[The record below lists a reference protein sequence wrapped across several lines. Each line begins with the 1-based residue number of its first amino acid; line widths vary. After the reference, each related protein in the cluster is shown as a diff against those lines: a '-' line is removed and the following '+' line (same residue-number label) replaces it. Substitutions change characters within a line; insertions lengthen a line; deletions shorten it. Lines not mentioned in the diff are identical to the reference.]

1 MEAIKNIIIILFSV
15 AFAIIVCELYLRYDD
30 SYVFPEQY
38 SYDLSDTSSESIL
51 IPENGFSTKYVNPSQ
66 YKFTDKIDFTNY
78 SSKKRLLIL
87 GDSFVGGFKYVSEKK
102 DFPEQLKSL
111 LPYYKNNIFNM
122 GIGGKSLPHYID
134 WVRNLKLNENDTII
148 IVLYE
153 NDILLDTE
161 NCSLINKY
169 QYITKIRSPLSC
181 ELIAAGTRESIEN
194 NNFLKKLNNSIRK
207 YKTIKLIKNTL
218 YQYKIFQKI
227 YTREIGQNLWSN
239 FESEENIYVRES
251 LIFLKNYILSK
262 NSNVLF
268 TYFPNTHEIK
278 RGKEKN
284 KRIWNKFIS
293 NMSTNGVEILDPY
306 EFFYINASE
315 EKMIY
320 SFTDYH
326 PNEEANYLMAQY
338 LSKFVK

>member
-1 MEAIKNIIIILFSV
+1 M
-15 AFAIIVCELYLRYDD
+15 
-30 SYVFPEQY
+30 
-38 SYDLSDTSSESIL
+38 
-51 IPENGFSTKYVNPSQ
+51 
-66 YKFTDKIDFTNY
+66 
-78 SSKKRLLIL
+78 
-87 GDSFVGGFKYVSEKK
+87 
-102 DFPEQLKSL
+102 
-111 LPYYKNNIFNM
+111 
-122 GIGGKSLPHYID
+122 
-134 WVRNLKLNENDTII
+134 
-148 IVLYE
+148 
-153 NDILLDTE
+153 
-161 NCSLINKY
+161 
-169 QYITKIRSPLSC
+169 
-181 ELIAAGTRESIEN
+181 
-194 NNFLKKLNNSIRK
+194 
-207 YKTIKLIKNTL
+207 IKNTL

-293 NMSTNGVEILDPY
+293 NMSTIGVEILDPY
-306 EFFYINASE
+306 EFFYKNASE

-338 LSKFVK
+338 ISKFVK